1 MKALIIDDEPLARSE
16 LRRLL
21 KKHPAIEVVGE
32 ADNADDAR
40 KAIREHKPALLFL
53 DVQMPEENG
62 FELLASLADAVPA
75 VIFTTAFDE
84 YALKA
89 FEFGALDYLMKPIEP
104 ERLAEA
110 LARANTRPPIVEAAT
125 ASASSGEPED
135 PDTEPEPLDT
145 PLKPGEK
152 VFVRDGERCW
162 FVPVEAVRGIEADG
176 NHARLWLP
184 GSEPYVHRTLAQLE
198 QRLPPEIFFRASRSQ
213 IINLRAVETVEPWFS
228 GSLRVKLQGGKVVEM
243 SRRQSRLF
251 RQRLGL

>member
-21 KKHPAIEVVGE
+21 RKHPEIEVVGE
-32 ADNADDAR
+32 AANADEAR
-40 KAIREHKPALLFL
+40 KLIKDLHPGLLFL

-62 FELLASLADAVPA
+62 FELLVSLGSGAPA
-75 VIFTTAFDE
+75 VIFTTAYDQH
-84 YALKA
+84 ALRA
-89 FEFGALDYLMKPIEP
+89 FEFGALDYLMKPVEP

-110 LARANTRPPIVEAAT
+110 LERAGRTQPGPAPEGAPEGEADDISDA
-125 ASASSGEPED
+125 
-135 PDTEPEPLDT
+135 EPLDT

-152 VFVRDGERCW
+152 VFVRDGDNCW
-162 FVPVEAVRGIEADG
+162 FVPVESIRGVEADG
-176 NHARLWLP
+176 NHARLWLQ

-198 QRLPPEIFFRASRSQ
+198 NRLPPDLFFRASRSQ
-213 IINLRAVETVEPWFS
+213 IINLRCVESVEPWFS
-228 GSLRVKLQGGKVVEM
+228 GSLRVRLAGGKVVEM